1 MRLTISKIFIIFNRY
16 FLLKKCVLP
25 PDVDKDLPLKSSA
38 KVTSCETLN
47 EVKKCPLMNIIVTDT
62 DRSRERCRMNE
73 TPAGRI
79 ERRRKFGRC
88 LKGNL
93 RFFGN
98 GGFD

>member
-1 MRLTISKIFIIFNRY
+1 MSKIFIIFNRY
-16 FLLKKCVLP
+16 FYFFKFVFP
-25 PDVDKDLPLKSSA
+25 PDVNKDLPLKSSA

-47 EVKKCPLMNIIVTDT
+47 EVKKCPLMNIIVSDT

-79 ERRRKFGRC
+79 ERRRKFGSC